1 MSNLTGKTAVV
12 TGAASGIGKEIA
24 LELAKAGAAV
34 AIADLN
40 QDGANAVAE
49 QIKAAGGKAI
59 GVAMDVTNEDAVNA
73 GIDKVAAE
81 FGSVDILVSN
91 AGIQIVNPIEN
102 YSFSDWKKMQA
113 IHVDGAFLTTKAVA
127 EQIKAAG
134 GKAIGVAM
142 DVTNED
148 AVNAGIDKV
157 AAEFGSV
164 DILVSNAGIQI
175 VNPIENYSFSDW
187 KKMQAIHVDGAFLTT
202 KAALKHMYKD
212 DRGGVVIY
220 MGSVHSHEASP
231 LKSAYVTAK
240 HGLLGLA
247 RVLAKEGAKHNVRSH
262 VVCPGFVRTPLV
274 DKQIPEQAKELGIS
288 EEDVIKKV
296 MLGNTVD
303 GVFTTVEDV
312 AKTVLFLSA
321 FPSAALTGQSFI
333 VSHGWFMQ

>member
-1 MSNLTGKTAVV
+1 MSSLNTNLNGKVAVV
-12 TGAASGIGKEIA
+12 TGAASGIGKQIA
-24 LELAKAGAAV
+24 LTLSAAGAAV

-49 QIKAAGGKAI
+49 EIKQAGGKAI
-59 GVAMDVTNEDAVNA
+59 GVAMDVTNEEAVNQ

-81 FGSVDILVSN
+81 FGSVDILISN

-102 YSFSDWKKMQA
+102 YA
-113 IHVDGAFLTTKAVA
+113 
-127 EQIKAAG
+127 
-134 GKAIGVAM
+134 
-142 DVTNED
+142 
-148 AVNAGIDKV
+148 
-157 AAEFGSV
+157 
-164 DILVSNAGIQI
+164 
-175 VNPIENYSFSDW
+175 FSDW

-212 DRGGVVIY
+212 DRGGIVIY

-231 LKSAYVTAK
+231 LKSAYVAAK
-240 HGLLGLA
+240 HALLGLA

-288 EEDVIKKV
+288 EEEVIRNV
-296 MLGNTVD
+296 MLGGTVD
-303 GVFTTVEDV
+303 GIFTTVEDV
-312 AKTVLFLSA
+312 AQTVLFLST